1 MPESR
6 NVAPKDGRHKE
17 MQNVRH
23 DAERFAKQLTLR
35 NRTFRNYA
43 QDVLWELAEGD
54 VALKARPQPALGSF
68 QSPRVRTPPNLGALK
83 VASSMSV
90 VMSLGISDQTSSMT
104 SGTQIGAMLTKFP
117 GSPIPKSISFAYG
130 SGD

>member
-35 NRTFRNYA
+35 NRTIRNYA

-54 VALKARPQPALGSF
+54 VALKARAQPALG
-68 QSPRVRTPPNLGALK
+68 
-83 VASSMSV
+83 
-90 VMSLGISDQTSSMT
+90 D
-104 SGTQIGAMLTKFP
+104 
-117 GSPIPKSISFAYG
+117 
-130 SGD
+130 